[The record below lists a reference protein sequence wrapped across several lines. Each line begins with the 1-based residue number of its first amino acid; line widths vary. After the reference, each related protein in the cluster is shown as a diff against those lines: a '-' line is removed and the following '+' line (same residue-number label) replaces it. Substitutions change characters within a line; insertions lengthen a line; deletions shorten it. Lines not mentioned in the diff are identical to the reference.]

1 MTVNERQYDIDT
13 FIGALLFR
21 QYDTFIGALLFSMI
35 FSNCCFI
42 DTWEKE
48 WRDCLASSSY
58 PRARRYL
65 WGGGGS
71 WDGIDNDHGVM
82 MSLAV
87 AVTVVIHHGC
97 GEVPLYQ
104 DLIARKSTI
113 PAFVIPSIPQHP
125 TIPGGFGEE

>member
-1 MTVNERQYDIDT
+1 MTVNERQYDI
-13 FIGALLFR
+13 
-21 QYDTFIGALLFSMI
+21 DTFIGALLFSMI

-65 WGGGGS
+65 WGGGGGS
-71 WDGIDNDHGVM
+71 WDGIDNDYGVM

-87 AVTVVIHHGC
+87 AVTVVIHYGC
-97 GEVPLYQ
+97 GEVPLHQ
-104 DLIARKSTI
+104 DLIARRSII

>member
-1 MTVNERQYDIDT
+1 MTVNERQYDI
-13 FIGALLFR
+13 
-21 QYDTFIGALLFSMI
+21 DTFIGALLFSMI

-71 WDGIDNDHGVM
+71 WDGIGNGHWVNVM
-82 MSLAV
+82 MSLSV
-87 AVTVVIHHGC
+87 AETVVINCGC

-104 DLIARKSTI
+104 DLIARRSTI